1 MSRAIEIRTLLISIE
16 RKMKPLEWDLNRKQ
30 INEYKKIELTKLK
43 HEQET
48 LLQELQTLAP
58 QN

>member
-1 MSRAIEIRTLLISIE
+1 MSRAIEIRSILISIE

-48 LLQELQTLAP
+48 LLQELQALP
-58 QN
+58 P

>member
-1 MSRAIEIRTLLISIE
+1 MSRAIEIRTLLIGIE
-16 RKMKPLEWDLNRKQ
+16 RRMKPLEWDLNRKQ